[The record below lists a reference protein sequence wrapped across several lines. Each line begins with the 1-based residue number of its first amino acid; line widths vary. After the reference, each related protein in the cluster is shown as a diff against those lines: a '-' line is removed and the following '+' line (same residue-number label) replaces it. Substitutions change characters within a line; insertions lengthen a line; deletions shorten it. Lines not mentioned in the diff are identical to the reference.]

1 MTHNP
6 HAVVQK
12 NNSISYRRAFPYVA
26 LGAMI
31 AALFL
36 VYIVTSAS
44 MTSATFSLEQFQAE
58 GREIIALQDELL
70 REQSIRNSL
79 EYISDATESLGL
91 EEIRYATYLELQESG
106 IVVKR

>member
-12 NNSISYRRAFPYVA
+12 NNSISYRGAFPYVV

-36 VYIVTSAS
+36 VYIITSAS
-44 MTSATFSLEQFQAE
+44 MTSATFSLEQFKAQ
-58 GREIIALQDELL
+58 RQEIVLSQEELL

-79 EYISDATESLGL
+79 EYISEATASLGL
-91 EEIRYATYLELQESG
+91 QEIRYATYLELQESG